1 MPLAFIYACLL
12 ASPTQVSSSSSS
24 SSPLKGQHAA
34 HTTATQLA
42 DAASQ
47 KLTWDAVGAKE
58 LACTVECYVLTQD
71 GKVQLSPCADACQ
84 HDVLSQLL
92 MHQHSNAVVLEEVKA
107 RGAWSGTVNMQP
119 LNQHAADHV
128 DHMNVLD
135 TFMENMKGVD
145 NILMTSRQFMYNVAT
160 DDLVPSAYRAYTQN
174 AS

>member
-1 MPLAFIYACLL
+1 
-12 ASPTQVSSSSSS
+12 
-24 SSPLKGQHAA
+24 
-34 HTTATQLA
+34 
-42 DAASQ
+42 
-47 KLTWDAVGAKE
+47 
-58 LACTVECYVLTQD
+58 
-71 GKVQLSPCADACQ
+71 
-84 HDVLSQLL
+84 